1 METLIEQPRSTRHE
15 HRASSGLLRHQAL
28 TFGGSITARTPGF
41 LAKALVRQGKGG
53 DFRNPERIQ
62 TWARHIGAELAA

>member
-1 METLIEQPRSTRHE
+1 MQRIRIQTRPKEPRRPALLDLRTP
-15 HRASSGLLRHQAL
+15 SGPCGHVAV
-28 TFGGSITARTPGF
+28 ARTPGF

-62 TWARHIGAELAA
+62 TWAHHIGAELAA